1 MEHDQIQ
8 RILDSIGVLRQPR
21 DLDLLLF
28 FVRHPRVLLTS
39 DQIAALLGYDVTP
52 LGQSLEVLL
61 AAGLV
66 MRTQLPTRA
75 ARLYVLAG
83 SVPHG
88 GGLPSLVE
96 LASTREG
103 RLAMRDALKNRKD
116 TQTPAAH
123 D

>member
-1 MEHDQIQ
+1 MKSDQIA
-8 RILDSIGVLRQPR
+8 RLFDSIGVRHPG

-28 FVRHPRVLLTS
+28 FVRHPRALLTN
-39 DQIAALLGYDVTP
+39 DQIAALLGYDVTQ

-61 AAGLV
+61 AAKLV

-75 ARLYVLAG
+75 AQMYVFAASG
-83 SVPHG
+83 PDG
-88 GGLPSLVE
+88 WLPSLVE

-103 RLAMRDALKNRKD
+103 RLAMRDALKSRKD

-123 D
+123 E